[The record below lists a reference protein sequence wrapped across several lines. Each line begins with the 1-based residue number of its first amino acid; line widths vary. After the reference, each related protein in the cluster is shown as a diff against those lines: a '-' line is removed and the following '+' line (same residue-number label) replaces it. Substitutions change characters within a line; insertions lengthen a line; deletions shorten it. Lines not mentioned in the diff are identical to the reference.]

1 MQELDHIQFLKHV
14 LSKTYDEST
23 ASEITACLRPS
34 TIKQY
39 EIHWK
44 SFQRFLH
51 NKHIRII
58 DKNSVMKYLI
68 FLFKI
73 KKLSPKTILVHR
85 NAISEPVRL
94 AFNISTED
102 REFRMLSK
110 NFFLK
115 RPPPRHFMPNWSLQH
130 VISFL
135 KTRRFRAKNV
145 TLLDRLKK
153 TLFLVSLA
161 TGNRVSELAAMRRHG
176 LAFSN
181 DYRKVTI
188 PVAQN
193 FLYKNQSQDNAPPN
207 IVIRALGPTE
217 KPHLLCPVNNLR
229 KYLAKT
235 KKRRIKSGSLC

>member
-102 REFRMLSK
+102 RVQNALQKLLSK
-110 NFFLK
+110 ATSSSTFYAKLVITTCYLLLK
-115 RPPPRHFMPNWSLQH
+115 NEE
-130 VISFL
+130 I
-135 KTRRFRAKNV
+135 
-145 TLLDRLKK
+145 
-153 TLFLVSLA
+153 
-161 TGNRVSELAAMRRHG
+161 
-176 LAFSN
+176 
-181 DYRKVTI
+181 
-188 PVAQN
+188 
-193 FLYKNQSQDNAPPN
+193 
-207 IVIRALGPTE
+207 
-217 KPHLLCPVNNLR
+217 
-229 KYLAKT
+229 
-235 KKRRIKSGSLC
+235 